1 MIEIEDENKKVKIL
15 YDNLPAIFRKEID
28 KLTKFNQEIKEDL
41 LALSSKLN
49 LTVDKAENSFKQYEL
64 IYYEVETIK
73 KYLLYTAK

>member
-49 LTVDKAENSFKQYEL
+49 LTVDKAENSFQQYERL
-64 IYYEVETIK
+64 YYEVGTIK
-73 KYLLYTAK
+73 KSFLSTAK